1 MSTVWFVRE
10 GNRGVAYFRAN
21 DEAED
26 VFIAAIAL
34 DVYDSET
41 EAQDRFAA
49 LVHVAADFFRR
60 KYAAEAIAP
69 ASRLD
74 GYPCAT
80 CETSAGQD
88 LRSHVGQLSSAGEIP
103 LSPGGLPLGCCKIT
117 VVGGFRGQSDAP
129 RPAARR

>member
-1 MSTVWFVRE
+1 MSVWFVRE

-74 GYPCAT
+74 GYPC
-80 CETSAGQD
+80 D
-88 LRSHVGQLSSAGEIP
+88 MRN
-103 LSPGGLPLGCCKIT
+103 
-117 VVGGFRGQSDAP
+117 VGGTGSQISCRTAFECWRNSAEPWWVAVGLLQNNSGWRVQKP
-129 RPAARR
+129 FGLVTT

>member
-49 LVHVAADFFRR
+49 LVHAAADFFRR
-60 KYAAEAIAP
+60 NHTGAVDPGAWIAE
-69 ASRLD
+69 L
-74 GYPCAT
+74 PCAK
-80 CETSAGQD
+80 CDSPLAADVLHRARQSASVVE
-88 LRSHVGQLSSAGEIP
+88 LN
-103 LSPGGLPLGCCKIT
+103 LSPGGVPAGCCRRQ
-117 VVGGFRGQSDAP
+117 VLAAFRQSDVAQ
-129 RPAARR
+129 PAARR